1 MAFFHLPTDGKAKV
15 FYGRKSPLPAATR
28 SLRSALRERPMSD
41 TTEPGS
47 YFVANYPPFSRW
59 TTDAVPAVLA
69 AFAKPASETPLGLY
83 LHIPYCR
90 KRCKFCYFRVYT
102 DVAASDVERY
112 SQALVHEAKLVAECP
127 AVAGRSLR
135 YVYFGGGT
143 PSFLSV
149 KQLERLVAGL
159 HESFGWDDAEEV
171 TFECEPGT
179 LSEPKVQALKALG
192 MTRISLGVE
201 NFDDAILEAN
211 GRAHLSAEILRSWDW
226 IKAAGFPNTN
236 VDLIAGMV
244 GETVET
250 WQRTIE
256 TTLALEPDS
265 VTIYQMELPFN
276 TVFVRA
282 AKDGGGTVPVADWP
296 TKRQWVSYA
305 FDQFLE
311 RGYVVSSG
319 YTLVRDPAR
328 VHFRY
333 RDMLWEG
340 ADLVALGVASF
351 GHLSGV
357 HYQNEPHQEPYLTT
371 VEAGRLPIHRGV
383 VPTDRELLVREI
395 ILQLKRGWLD
405 TRRLHDKFGI
415 DPLVEWSAVW
425 KNLMAAGHLEQI
437 EPRPVL
443 SRQGLLQ
450 IDSLLPAF
458 FEGTPSKQSGG
469 SH

>member
-1 MAFFHLPTDGKAKV
+1 
-15 FYGRKSPLPAATR
+15 
-28 SLRSALRERPMSD
+28 MSES
-41 TTEPGS
+41 TEPGS

-59 TTDAVPAVLA
+59 TADAVPDVLA
-69 AFAKPASETPLGLY
+69 AFAEPATDAPLGLY

-102 DVAASDVERY
+102 DISASDVERY
-112 SQALVHEAKLVAECP
+112 SEALAGEAAIAASQP
-127 AVAGRSLR
+127 AVAGRTLR

-149 KQLERLVAGL
+149 KQLEKLVAGL
-159 HESFGWDDAEEV
+159 HKSFGWDNAEEV

-179 LSEPKVQALKALG
+179 LSEPKVHALKSLG

-201 NFDDAILEAN
+201 NFDDTILEAN
-211 GRAHLSAEILRSWDW
+211 GRAHLSAEILRAWDW

-236 VDLIAGMV
+236 IDLIAGMV
-244 GETVET
+244 GETTET
-250 WQRTIE
+250 WQHTVE
-256 TTLALEPDS
+256 KTLALEPDS
-265 VTIYQMELPFN
+265 VTIYQMELPYN
-276 TVFVRA
+276 TAFVRA

-296 TKRQWVSYA
+296 TKRQWVNHA
-305 FDQFLE
+305 FNRFVE

-319 YTLVRDPAR
+319 YTLVRDPSR

-351 GHLSGV
+351 GHISGV
-357 HYQNEPHQEPYLTT
+357 HYQNEPHQAPYLAV
-371 VEAGRLPIHRGV
+371 VESGQLPIHRGL
-383 VPTDRELLVREI
+383 VPTRRERLIREV

-405 TRRLHDKFGI
+405 TVRLRDKFGV
-415 DPLVEWSAVW
+415 DPLVEWAPVW
-425 KNLMAAGHLEQI
+425 QSLMATGHLEQI
-437 EPRPVL
+437 EPHPVL

-450 IDSLLPAF
+450 VDSLLPAF
-458 FEGTPSKQSGG
+458 FEQS
-469 SH
+469 

>member
-1 MAFFHLPTDGKAKV
+1 
-15 FYGRKSPLPAATR
+15 
-28 SLRSALRERPMSD
+28 MSD

-59 TTDAVPAVLA
+59 TTDAVPDVLERFGAPA
-69 AFAKPASETPLGLY
+69 ADTPLGLY

-112 SQALVHEAKLVAECP
+112 SQALASEAALVAAQP
-127 AVAGRSLR
+127 AVAGRPLR

-149 KQLERLVAGL
+149 KQLERLVAGV

-179 LSEPKVQALKALG
+179 LSEPKVHALQALG
-192 MTRISLGVE
+192 MTRISLGIE
-201 NFDDAILEAN
+201 NFDDTILEAN
-211 GRAHLSAEILRSWDW
+211 GRAHLSAEILKAWDW

-236 VDLIAGMV
+236 VDLIAGML
-244 GETVET
+244 GETSESWARTVEK
-250 WQRTIE
+250 
-256 TTLALEPDS
+256 TLALEPDS

-282 AKDGGGTVPVADWP
+282 AKDGGETVPIADWP
-296 TKRQWVSYA
+296 TKRQWVNQA
-305 FDQFLE
+305 FDRFIE
-311 RGYVVSSG
+311 SGYTISSG

-328 VHFRY
+328 VRFRY

-351 GHLSGV
+351 GHLAGV
-357 HYQNEPHQEPYLTT
+357 HYQNEPHQERYLDT
-371 VEAGRLPIHRGV
+371 VESGKLPIHRGL
-383 VPTDRELLVREI
+383 VPTQRELLVREMV
-395 ILQLKRGWLD
+395 LQLKRGWLD
-405 TRRLHDKFGI
+405 TDRLRTKFGI
-415 DPLVEWSAVW
+415 DPLVEWATAW
-425 KNLMAAGHLEQI
+425 QGLLAAGHLERL
-437 EPRPVL
+437 EPSPVL

-450 IDSLLPAF
+450 VDSLLPVF
-458 FEGTPSKQSGG
+458 FGTAAPASAS
-469 SH
+469 